1 MIRALIVDDEK
12 PARMRLTRL
21 LHGYDDVRIIGE
33 ASSGKEALE
42 FIRGENPDLVF
53 LDIRMPG
60 LTGFDVLEKLDRS
73 PYVVFTTAF
82 DRYAL
87 RAFEENAVDYLLK
100 PIGEEELA
108 RAVEKMRRILNS
120 SGSHSGDIPAL
131 IDKLVRERTYLKRIS
146 VSSGDRIRIFP
157 VERILF
163 FLAEDKYTFMA
174 EKDGRH
180 VVSFTLKE
188 LESRLDPERFVRV
201 HRSCIVNLDK
211 VASAHRWFGGR
222 LLLKMKN
229 GKEITVSRNHASRFR
244 ERINL

>member
-12 PARMRLTRL
+12 PARLRLARL

-33 ASSGKEALE
+33 ASSGLEALE
-42 FIRGENPDLVF
+42 LIQRENPDLVF

-60 LTGFDVLEKLDRS
+60 LTGFDVLEKLEKS

-100 PIGEEELA
+100 PIGEKELS
-108 RAVEKMRRILNS
+108 RAVEKMHRIMNS
-120 SGSHSGDIPAL
+120 SGSFSGDIPGL
-131 IDKLVRERTYLKRIS
+131 IKKLVRDRTYLKRIS

-157 VERILF
+157 AERIHF
-163 FLAEDKYTFMA
+163 FLAEDKFTFLA

-180 VVSFTLKE
+180 IVSFTLKE
-188 LESRLDPERFVRV
+188 LECKLDPERFVRV
-201 HRSCIVNLDK
+201 HRNCIVNLEM
-211 VASAHRWFGGR
+211 VASVHRWFGGR

-244 ERINL
+244 EKINL